1 MISTSQV
8 NVTGTAATLLG
19 VVPPGPASMVV
30 TNAGG
35 TVTLYVGG
43 GASQPGTAS
52 PLTGSGFPV
61 AGGAVVPFGQFST
74 SAGTHLWGQASSG
87 TIPAGLIIS
96 TGT

>member
-8 NVTGTAATLLG
+8 SVTGTAATLLG
-19 VVPPGPASMVV
+19 IVPPGPASVVV
-30 TNAGG
+30 TSAGG
-35 TVTLYVGG
+35 TVTLYVGA

-61 AGGAVVPFGQFST
+61 AGGAIVPFGQYST
-74 SAGTHLWGQASSG
+74 AASTHLWGQASSG
-87 TIPAGLIIS
+87 TITAGLIIS